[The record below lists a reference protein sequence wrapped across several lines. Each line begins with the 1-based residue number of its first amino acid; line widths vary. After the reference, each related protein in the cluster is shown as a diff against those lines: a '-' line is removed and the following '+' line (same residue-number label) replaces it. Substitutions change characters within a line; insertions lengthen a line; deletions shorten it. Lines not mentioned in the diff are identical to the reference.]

1 MTIMLGGRGR
11 QWTLSD
17 ASRFLRQ
24 PQHRLIYLCEKG
36 AVPPDFA
43 EAHGRGSSRRF
54 SARNL
59 LEFSVALRLRDLDL
73 SVDAVKAILHTLRS
87 FEKTVRKET
96 PDFDIVEDLRR
107 ASAPELRVL
116 VAEGPRIYFTLSSP
130 GRAPRVFGGVAL
142 PKGATRRALPS
153 LAELGTGAT
162 PSTVQAKVE
171 VNVTEVAKSLNL
183 DT

>member
-1 MTIMLGGRGR
+1 MTIMPKREH
-11 QWTLSD
+11 WTLSE
-17 ASRFLRQ
+17 AARLLHQ
-24 PQHRLIYLCEKG
+24 PQHRLIYLCEKK
-36 AVPPDFA
+36 AVLPDFA
-43 EAHGRGSSRRF
+43 DARGRGSSRRF

-96 PDFDIVEDLRR
+96 PDFDVVDDLRR
-107 ASAPELRVL
+107 AGAPELRVL
-116 VAEGPRIYFTLSSP
+116 VAEGPRIYFTLGSV

-142 PKGATRRALPS
+142 PKGASKRAPS
-153 LAELGTGAT
+153 LTELGSEAT

-171 VNVTEVAKSLNL
+171 VNVTEVARSLNL
-183 DT
+183 EA

>member
-1 MTIMLGGRGR
+1 MSGGL
-11 QWTLSD
+11 QWTLSE
-17 ASRFLRQ
+17 AARLLRQ
-24 PQHRLIYLCEKG
+24 PQHRLIYLCEKQ
-36 AVPPDFA
+36 AILPDFA
-43 EAHGRGSSRRF
+43 DAKGRGSSRRF

-73 SVDAVKAILHTLRS
+73 SVDAIKAILHTLRS

-116 VAEGPRIYFTLSSP
+116 VAEGPRIYFTLRSP
-130 GRAPRVFGGVAL
+130 GRAPRVFGGVAF
-142 PKGATRRALPS
+142 PKRGTGRGRPPLT
-153 LAELGTGAT
+153 ELGSEAT